1 MILRVCLA
9 ADPPGFST
17 RLRRILEGRELALSV
32 QRGSHGLRERLVRDD
47 FDVVVVSRSL
57 LEPQAASAVTLIREL
72 PDPPE
77 VIVLSDVEDAEGRA
91 ALLAAGAIAVVN
103 PGLPDPT
110 LAETLLALL
119 RRCREDAMRRLRE
132 TTSERRS
139 GLDDLVAE
147 SPAMQ
152 RFLGLARRLVATD
165 SSLLILGETGVGKER
180 VARAIHSDGPRA
192 AGPFIAVNCAAL
204 PESLL
209 ESELFGHEQG
219 AFTGASRSR
228 RGYFE
233 VAHGGTLFLD
243 EVGETP
249 PHVQVKLLRALQERT
264 IQRVGGERP
273 IPVNVRV
280 MAATNRELEAE
291 VKARRFRDDL
301 YYRLAVVT
309 LTIPPLRERRED
321 IPRLVSVYLD
331 RFRVR
336 LTRPVRSVSPEA
348 LEALVAHDWPGNVR
362 ELINVI
368 ERAVLLCAGPEIGLQ
383 DLPNNLLA
391 ARPRRRAP
399 AAATAEPAVSIDRPL
414 REIRAEA
421 VAALEHQYLVALL
434 EAARGRIGEV
444 ARRAGLNER
453 SLYALMRRHG
463 LRKEPF
469 RKSTS

>member
-9 ADPPGFST
+9 VDSPSLGS
-17 RLRRILEGRELALSV
+17 RLRRILESREIALSV
-32 QRGSHGLRERLVRDD
+32 QRGAQGLRERLVRDD

-57 LEPQAASAVTLIREL
+57 LEAPAAGAVSLIREM

-77 VIVLSDVEDAEGRA
+77 VIVVSDVEDAEIRA

-103 PGLPDPT
+103 QALPDAT
-110 LAETLLALL
+110 LGETLQALL
-119 RRCREDAMRRLRE
+119 RRCREDAIRRLRE
-132 TTSERRS
+132 TTSERRT
-139 GLDDLVAE
+139 GLEDLVAD

-180 VARAIHSDGPRA
+180 VARSIHSDGPRS

-219 AFTGASRSR
+219 AFTGASRAR

-243 EVGETP
+243 EIGETP
-249 PHVQVKLLRALQERT
+249 AHVQVKLLRALQERT

-280 MAATNRELEAE
+280 MAATNRDLEAE
-291 VKARRFRDDL
+291 VKSRRFRDDL

-321 IPRLVSVYLD
+321 IPRLVQVYLD
-331 RFRVR
+331 RFRVH
-336 LTRPVRSVSPEA
+336 LTRPVRSMSQEA

-383 DLPNNLLA
+383 DLPNNLVA
-391 ARPRRRAP
+391 TRPRRRPGAP
-399 AAATAEPAVSIDRPL
+399 PAEAAVPIDRPL
-414 REIRAEA
+414 SEVRAEA
-421 VAALEHQYLVALL
+421 VAALEREYLVSVL
-434 EAARGRIGEV
+434 EAARGRIGEA

-469 RKSTS
+469 RARNR